1 MDGDRELIR
10 FSMGTKKPRN
20 RASVCTGK
28 LRNKLCRA
36 GLDGELLKVWSISE
50 KSENQCVIEHRHY
63 MRISMKSMILFKR
76 TVLHMISK
84 KAHFIRYVGLDR
96 SHTKS
101 FLCHYFL
108 FFSLLFLTIGESKA
122 LLE

>member
-1 MDGDRELIR
+1 MLWRVVASPSCLGAQCGVDGDVYLVYLYEEHDGYGCKTSRFTSWMGIVNSSR

-50 KSENQCVIEHRHY
+50 KSENQWVIEH
-63 MRISMKSMILFKR
+63 
-76 TVLHMISK
+76 T
-84 KAHFIRYVGLDR
+84 G
-96 SHTKS
+96 
-101 FLCHYFL
+101 
-108 FFSLLFLTIGESKA
+108 TICGFP
-122 LLE
+122 